1 VIHWFKINVNAMK
14 NALRVDVLLR
24 RFLIVA
30 ALGCL
35 SSCAGLFGPKNHDFD
50 ATKPHHRAEGF
61 VNRYVPSAEKS
72 GFLRWQ
78 WERLSQGLPKP
89 PQQPIVGIE
98 PDVGYLNSGHR
109 EVAVTWVG
117 HATVLLQLDGLNILT
132 DPHWSQRASPV
143 SFLGPK
149 RHQPPGLPFERLPR
163 IDAVVISHNHFDHLD
178 QPTVARLMAQKG
190 GPPKFFVPLGVQRWF
205 QAEVPGSVLDGPLQN
220 VWGLDWGGE
229 FKLRGATGEAVFTF
243 LAIQHWSARGL
254 FDRSETLW
262 GSWAILHP
270 KFRFWFSGDLGFSKD
285 TADIG
290 EQLGSIDLAA
300 IAIGAYEP
308 RWFMKGSHLN
318 PTEAV
323 QVMKDVRAT
332 RSLGIHWGTFE
343 GLTDEPLD
351 QPPKDLALALAAGG
365 VDQSKFRVIKH
376 GETWRLQP

>member
-1 VIHWFKINVNAMK
+1 MK
-14 NALRVDVLLR
+14 RSKNLKAFRKPWSWRVSVKRVLV
-24 RFLIVA
+24 VA

-35 SSCAGLFGPKNHDFD
+35 SSCSGLFGPKNLDFT
-50 ATKPHHRAEGF
+50 AAKPHHRPEGF
-61 VNRYVPSAEKS
+61 VNRYASTAEKS
-72 GFLRWQ
+72 GFFRWQ
-78 WERLSQGLPKP
+78 WERFSQGLPKP
-89 PQQPIVGIE
+89 PERPIVGAE
-98 PDVGYLNSGHR
+98 PDLSYVNSGHR
-109 EVAVTWVG
+109 DVAVTWIG
-117 HATVLLQLDGLNILT
+117 HATVLLQLDGLNVLT

-178 QPTVARLMAQKG
+178 QPTVARLMAQRG

-205 QAEVPGSVLDGPLQN
+205 KAEVPGTVLDGTKQN
-220 VWGLDWGGE
+220 VWGLDWGDE
-229 FKLRGATGEAVFTF
+229 FKLRGASGDAVFKF

-254 FDRSETLW
+254 FDRSESLW

-290 EQLGSIDLAA
+290 ETLGSIDLAA

-308 RWFMKGSHLN
+308 RWFMKGSHIN

-323 QVMKDVRAT
+323 QVMKDVRAA
-332 RSLGIHWGTFE
+332 RSLAIHWGTFE
-343 GLTDEPLD
+343 GLTDESLD
-351 QPPKDLALALAAGG
+351 QPPKDLALALNEGG
-365 VDQSKFRVIKH
+365 VDPSHFRVLKH
-376 GETWRLQP
+376 GETWRLK